1 MAILTKNQIL
11 QGINQITQIRI
22 EALDGELWLRP
33 LSSAEVNEILNIE
46 AQGYGTINANNNAR
60 GQTQAEG
67 KMNLAK
73 MQEKQAEAKYTA
85 IHKSINND
93 KSSDE
98 WSYEEIKDLPSN
110 AIDEIYNKIM
120 ELSGADV
127 TERDVKQFPED

>member
-11 QGINQITQIRI
+11 QGINQITQINI

>member
-11 QGINQITQIRI
+11 QGINQITQIKI

>member
-11 QGINQITQIRI
+11 QGINQITKVKI